1 MFDVIDT
8 EKYIGIVL
16 EMAGGE
22 SPTLFSEFAD
32 GQVES
37 YLTIFWQAG
46 T

>member
-22 SPTLFSEFAD
+22 SNFYPILRSMLIPRWRA
-32 GQVES
+32 V
-37 YLTIFWQAG
+37 
-46 T
+46 

>member
-22 SPTLFSEFAD
+22 SRGHFRS
-32 GQVES
+32 Q
-37 YLTIFWQAG
+37 
-46 T
+46 

>member
-22 SPTLFSEFAD
+22 PILLLHE
-32 GQVES
+32 
-37 YLTIFWQAG
+37 WC
-46 T
+46 